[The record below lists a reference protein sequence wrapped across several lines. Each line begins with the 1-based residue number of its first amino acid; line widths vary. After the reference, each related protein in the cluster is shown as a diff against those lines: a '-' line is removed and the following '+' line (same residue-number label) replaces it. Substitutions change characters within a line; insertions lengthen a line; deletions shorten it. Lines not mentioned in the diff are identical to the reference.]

1 MPAQAT
7 LFSSLLQHVPWGAF
21 ARCVTRHR
29 MDAGHRGLDARSH
42 LVALIAGQLI
52 EANGLR
58 DIEAVLAANAP
69 ALRRR
74 RIVPA
79 RRSTLSEAN
88 RYRSPEAL
96 EDLIPALLAKLSPTG
111 ARQAKEDLRLLD
123 ATLIHPASRAR
134 DWAHFQHGHA
144 AAKVHVVYDPKARVP
159 VFYEITS
166 ANTNDITV
174 AKTRTPIEPGA
185 TYVFDLGYY
194 DFGFWADLDGKDCR
208 FVTRLK
214 ANTKVRVQAERPVPA
229 GTNIVRDQTVTLPER
244 LARSRKNPF
253 AKHGRMVIVTTE
265 TGTQMRLFSNDLE
278 APAEAIAEL
287 YRTRWQIELFFRWIK
302 QNLHIHRFHGHSIN
316 AVRLQVAAA
325 IITYLLVKI
334 LHAAART
341 KKTAAVFFKTLR
353 SIIFLRIEIDTLVTR
368 IDRKHRRTQKIPPP
382 QMEFAL

>member
-1 MPAQAT
+1 MPAHAT
-7 LFSSLLQHVPWGAF
+7 VFSSLLQHVPWGKF
-21 ARCVTRHR
+21 ARCVARHR

-42 LVALIAGQLI
+42 LSALIAGQLI

-69 ALRRR
+69 GLRRR

-88 RYRSPEAL
+88 RYRSPEAF
-96 EDLIPALLAKLSPTG
+96 EALIPILLAKLSP
-111 ARQAKEDLRLLD
+111 ARARKARDELRLVD
-123 ATLIHPASRAR
+123 ATLIRPGGGAQ

-144 AAKVHVVYDPKARVP
+144 VAKVHVVYDPKAQAP

-174 AKTRTPIEPGA
+174 AKAAMPIEPGA

-194 DFGFWADLDGKDCR
+194 DFGFWADLDAEGCR

-214 ANTKVRVQAERPVPA
+214 ANTKVTVQAEHTVPA
-229 GTNIVRDQTVTLPER
+229 GTNIVCDQTVILPKR
-244 LARSRKNPF
+244 LNRSRKNPF
-253 AKHGRMVIVTTE
+253 AKTGRMVTVTTD

-278 APAEAIAEL
+278 APAATIAEL

-302 QNLHIHRFHGHSIN
+302 QNLHIHRFHGHSLN

-334 LHAAART
+334 LHAAA
-341 KKTAAVFFKTLR
+341 KTGKTVAVFFKALR
-353 SIIFLRIEIDTLVTR
+353 NTMFLRIPIDILVKR
-368 IDRKHRRTQKIPPP
+368 IDQNQRRKQKQPPP